1 MKKRRKKQSTKKSY
15 TCRILGLIMAITVI
29 AIWGGV
35 LLKRSITES
44 PEDTLVEYMNHIE
57 KKEYEAMYAMI
68 DSGEKAYLEKE
79 EYIQR
84 NSKIYEG
91 IEVPPFLK
99 SDTVISTS
107 DYHRRL
113 DGNKYSDYSGNIQL

>member
-15 TCRILGLIMAITVI
+15 TCRISGLIMAITVI

-68 DSGEKAYLEKE
+68 DSGEKGYLEKSNYPAILI
-79 EYIQR
+79 YIPV
-84 NSKIYEG
+84 SSSS
-91 IEVPPFLK
+91 VPPYCQIVLF
-99 SDTVISTS
+99 
-107 DYHRRL
+107 R
-113 DGNKYSDYSGNIQL
+113 QLYYMMFHTKA